1 MRLWSMS
8 LSVINLLFFISS
20 ITLTLTMISGPR
32 VATERSERL
41 HGLE

>member
-20 ITLTLTMISGPR
+20 IILTLTLISVPR
-32 VATERSERL
+32 VVRPGVL
-41 HGLE
+41 HVLE